1 MFDKKFVPEKPFSD
15 FKWKWAC
22 LQCTEGLN
30 DPVILLGVLF
40 RMRKLELLNKG
51 IKYSSDEFARELIE
65 LSKDTEESVGVDL
78 ARRTG
83 ERNLIRNSGQYWR
96 ALNLIVPGGR
106 SGKIELTDFG
116 RRVADRDISQTEF
129 AAITVQTFRLP
140 NPQVQSS
147 EECELWLKHG
157 LIIYP
162 LKLILEIVCELL
174 KHGEG
179 YLTTEELVKIVIPL
193 SGCHAELQDYVNF
206 IRWYREGSIDIS
218 QWPNC
223 TPGANDVR
231 IAREYFLF
239 LSNYGY
245 MEMKSKHDRMSEQYF
260 VCDYLTDEIT
270 QILNEQVK
278 QDSILDILSRMRLE
292 KYTDEVERKRVQS
305 SRVYRPNQAAFRK
318 SVLRACERCIITNVT
333 MPEVLEAAHI
343 KPFKYKGED
352 TVANGFAMRTDIH
365 TLFDTGHLRISPE
378 GVIELSSRARMD
390 YGCFYIRQGLLCQI
404 LQIRIFFVG
413 DMKIIMVF
421 NIGGQYEYYTVQ

>member
-15 FKWKWAC
+15 FKWNLAC

-390 YGCFYIRQGLLCQI
+390 YGASIPP
-404 LQIRIFFVG
+404 RIVVPDFTNKDFLRWR
-413 DMKIIMVF
+413 
-421 NIGGQYEYYTVQ
+421 YENYNGI